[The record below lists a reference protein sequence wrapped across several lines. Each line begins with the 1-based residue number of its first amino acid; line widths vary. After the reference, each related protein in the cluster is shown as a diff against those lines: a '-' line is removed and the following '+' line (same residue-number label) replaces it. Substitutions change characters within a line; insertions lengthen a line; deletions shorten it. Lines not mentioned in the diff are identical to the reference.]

1 MSAGTGGTITGV
13 AAKLKQKL
21 PNVIVVGVDPNGSIL
36 AQPDTLNGDIHS
48 YQVEGIGYDFI
59 PKVLN
64 RSLVD
69 TWVKTDDKES
79 FLMARRLIRE
89 EGLLVG
95 GSSGSVMIGALQAA
109 KKLKKGQRCVV
120 LLPDS
125 IRNYM
130 SKFLSDDWMEQFG
143 FLDEEEVKDDN
154 SNWWKNKTIQDLTI
168 SSPVTI
174 SHNLTCQAAIDIM
187 NRTEFDQLPVLK
199 DEQILGVVTSA
210 NLSSKILGGQVKGN
224 DEVTKCLIRQY
235 DSVTLNTKLS
245 KLSKILNFKQFALVT
260 AQQIQFTNS
269 NDFAAK
275 TIIIGILTKIDLINY
290 ISKKP

>member
-1 MSAGTGGTITGV
+1 
-13 AAKLKQKL
+13 
-21 PNVIVVGVDPNGSIL
+21 
-36 AQPDTLNGDIHS
+36 
-48 YQVEGIGYDFI
+48 
-59 PKVLN
+59 
-64 RSLVD
+64 
-69 TWVKTDDKES
+69 
-79 FLMARRLIRE
+79 
-89 EGLLVG
+89 
-95 GSSGSVMIGALQAA
+95 
-109 KKLKKGQRCVV
+109 VV
-120 LLPDS
+120 LLADS

-130 SKFLSDDWMEQFG
+130 SKFLNDDWMEQFG